1 MGLISQL
8 RVEVIFN
15 NMNISLASLND
26 VADIMSFINSEWKEG
41 HILARDEVFFR
52 YEHQIKDQINFV
64 ISKDENMKI
73 NGVLGFIPSA
83 LEDDS
88 DICTVIWKVSKNSQ
102 NSILGIQLL
111 QFLQKEKG
119 VRTVLSVGIN
129 KKTIGIYKYLGMYTD
144 SLNQFV
150 IINKNIQEFKIA
162 KVNELK
168 DFDSISVSLDVN
180 YDIELIKQELDLS
193 DFNFEE
199 YKQNIPFKNKKYFC
213 KRYFE
218 HPIYQYGVYGAY
230 LKDKPVGLIVT
241 RMQSYNESKVL
252 RIVDFIGT
260 EKCLISFSK
269 FISDLIIKEGYEY
282 ADFYCFGLDQEVLK
296 NAGFYLMD
304 PFKDKLII
312 PNYFAPFVQKNV
324 PIHFFADTDEIHN
337 LRLFKADGDQDR
349 PN

>member
-52 YEHQIKDQINFV
+52 YEHQIKNQINFV
-64 ISKDENMKI
+64 ISKDEYMKI
-73 NGVLGFIPSA
+73 NGVLGFISSA
-83 LEDDS
+83 LEDYS

-102 NSILGIQLL
+102 NPILGIQLL

-150 IINKNIQEFKIA
+150 MINKSIQEFKIA

-180 YDIELIKQELDLS
+180 YDIKLIKQELDLS

-199 YKQNIPFKNKKYFC
+199 YKQNIPFKNKKYFS

-218 HPIYQYGVYGAY
+218 HPIYQYSVYGAY
-230 LKDKPVGLIVT
+230 FKNKLVGLIVT
-241 RMQSYNESKVL
+241 RVQSYNESKIL
-252 RIVDFIGT
+252 RIVDFIGE
-260 EKCLISFSK
+260 EKCLLSFGNFFSE
-269 FISDLIIKEGYEY
+269 LIVKKGYEY
-282 ADFYCFGLDQEVLK
+282 ADFYCFGLHQDLLN
-296 NAGFYLMD
+296 NAGFYLID
-304 PFKDKLII
+304 LSKEDLII
-312 PNYFAPFVQKNV
+312 PNYFYPYLLKNI
-324 PIHFFADTDEIHN
+324 PIYFFADTNKIES